1 MEKDDTRATAGRR
14 PETRYL
20 VYAEHMI
27 FGSTRGELLPDERSV
42 WQDFM
47 SMAALTGNRIDYT
60 FPDLLAKKLNI
71 PAELLERSV
80 EKCIKYHKIRFKVKK
95 SENKTYIYLIKWK
108 VYQPAYLWESPEKST
123 RRKRIAKDPESEAH
137 VSSKGKESKVKENI
151 KSGSPTSEAHYNTQF
166 EFLKR
171 LRIIEEELEQET
183 DNSRNER
190 LFDFIL
196 KRYRSLDPIRELDAI
211 RELFKKNPGEVR
223 TRIKAGTSLTDQ
235 LYALFENAARYAGLK
250 ADGKK

>member
-80 EKCIKYHKIRFKVKK
+80 EKCVKYHKIRFKVKK

-108 VYQPAYLWESPEKST
+108 VYQPAYLWEFPEKST

-137 VSSKGKESKVKENI
+137 VSSKGKESKGKESNS
-151 KSGSPTSEAHYNTQF
+151 SGEAHFNTQF

-223 TRIKAGTSLTDQ
+223 ARIKAGKSLTDQ
-235 LYALFENAARYAGLK
+235 LYALFEKAAEYAGLK
-250 ADGKK
+250 DGRK